1 MFNLG
6 TIHLKY
12 MTHFTNALYGK
23 KLKNLRNQMDATQAS
38 IAADLNMSQQA
49 YGKLERGKTNFT
61 VERVHQICAIFHIA
75 YNEFVIVEDS
85 LLQKSI
91 SKKTNKA
98 KIEDLAMNEIN
109 KHYEFLFIESE
120 LRNIKLEQKI
130 RNYIPY
136 KEVSKE
142 DAKLIYVMI

>member
-1 MFNLG
+1 
-6 TIHLKY
+6 

-23 KLKNLRNQMDATQAS
+23 KLKNLRHQMDATQEAV
-38 IAADLNMSQQA
+38 AANLNMSQQA

-61 VERVHQICAIFHIA
+61 VERVHQICAIFNIP
-75 YNEFVIVEDS
+75 YNEFVIVENS

-91 SKKTNKA
+91 SKKTNKT
-98 KIEDLAMNEIN
+98 KSEDSAMNEIN
-109 KHYEFLFIESE
+109 KHYEVLLMESE

-136 KEVSKE
+136 MEVSKE